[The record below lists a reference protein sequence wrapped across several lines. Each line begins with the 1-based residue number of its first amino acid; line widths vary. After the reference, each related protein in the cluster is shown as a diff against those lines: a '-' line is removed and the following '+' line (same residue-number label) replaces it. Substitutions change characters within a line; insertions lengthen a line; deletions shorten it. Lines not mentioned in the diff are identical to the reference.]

1 MPGQP
6 MTRHPRPALYLLGL
20 LAMLLALAA
29 CGGSSPS
36 NTPDAKQL
44 IKQAQ
49 DAIQKVNS
57 YHFNLVVDNPGTG
70 STLVIKTA
78 DG

>member
-6 MTRHPRPALYLLGL
+6 MTRHPRPVLYLLGL

-36 NTPDAKQL
+36 NPPDAKQL

-70 STLVIKTA
+70 
-78 DG
+78 